1 MELTSRHSDDHVLQ
15 RLIADGFVRRHAKRC
30 VPTDR
35 WHAAVAH
42 AAAVLLL
49 RGEEMDDLKAPIEW
63 ALTQAYADSTADEE
77 LIEMIMIMTPLTA
90 VSPLVDEDDF
100 DPFLMRGL

>member
-1 MELTSRHSDDHVLQ
+1 MELTSRPFDDRVLQ
-15 RLIADGFVRRHAKRC
+15 RLIADRFVTRHGQRC

-49 RGEEMDDLKAPIEW
+49 RGEEMNDLKAPIEW
-63 ALTQAYADSTADEE
+63 ALNEAYADITCDED
-77 LIEMIMIMTPLTA
+77 LIQMIMIMTPMTA
-90 VSPLVDEDDF
+90 VSALVDEDDF
-100 DPFLMRGL
+100 DSFLMRGI